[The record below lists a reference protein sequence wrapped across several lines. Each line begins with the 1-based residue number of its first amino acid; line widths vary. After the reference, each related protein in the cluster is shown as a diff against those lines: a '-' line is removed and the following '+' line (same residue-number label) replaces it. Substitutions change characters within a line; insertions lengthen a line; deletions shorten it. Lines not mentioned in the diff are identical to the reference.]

1 MGFKEDGDFARFVAM
16 GAVGTSVAADV
27 LRGRFG
33 HQPIELERYAMAN
46 KVWQSKVK
54 RFRLPDLL
62 CVRCGVRVEAKAKSK
77 LGIVLSHSD
86 TPGRR
91 WDDGGMRDSDLF
103 AFMRVESPPGAFP
116 PEVAEPEWFSTAAL
130 RASVRHAR
138 RSNPK
143 AASEGSEVTMTWPCW
158 VPRYGGTFKGVD
170 DQDRIVVIDDAGKQ
184 RLYWHWRKWAGTRFR
199 YLLPGDTFEPDSR
212 IVAGIAEPP
221 QSLMCPGLVWDV
233 AAALYDADAVERL
246 AAVKATGILRRGGA
260 VELLNQVAQDERED
274 WRVRLEANVALTRND
289 PQRWVPQVA
298 ATINVTDDREQ
309 HMEAVLALTEVPALE
324 AVHALC
330 DIAGRDDLHE
340 DVRAAAA
347 WGVGQGAYASPE
359 RLLPIMLYAN
369 PLVAVHA
376 VGAIDTVSDATR
388 ETLLGWLSSRSQ
400 RRAATAAN
408 VLARSRSVDT
418 LLDAYELGEPAQ
430 KWAIYA
436 LGKMEAAV
444 VRVRAGARLTGS
456 LRAVLEL
463 IWLRELDWLS
473 VDDDPL
479 AALDLQKIRFDP
491 MQPTLQ
497 STFGVGPLP
506 PAIPGAHVETP
517 S

>member
-1 MGFKEDGDFARFVAM
+1 
-16 GAVGTSVAADV
+16 
-27 LRGRFG
+27 
-33 HQPIELERYAMAN
+33 
-46 KVWQSKVK
+46 
-54 RFRLPDLL
+54 
-62 CVRCGVRVEAKAKSK
+62 
-77 LGIVLSHSD
+77 
-86 TPGRR
+86 
-91 WDDGGMRDSDLF
+91 
-103 AFMRVESPPGAFP
+103 
-116 PEVAEPEWFSTAAL
+116 
-130 RASVRHAR
+130 
-138 RSNPK
+138 
-143 AASEGSEVTMTWPCW
+143 
-158 VPRYGGTFKGVD
+158 
-170 DQDRIVVIDDAGKQ
+170 
-184 RLYWHWRKWAGTRFR
+184 
-199 YLLPGDTFEPDSR
+199 
-212 IVAGIAEPP
+212 
-221 QSLMCPGLVWDV
+221 MCPGLVWDV

-418 LLDAYELGEPAQ
+418 LLDASELGEPAQ